1 LSRELC
7 TDVSFLLGMDAMR
20 DRDVHF
26 DLGNGMLELLSVP
39 GACPADGLPLEFVHG
54 VQALKVQVVGG
65 RTLAGIR
72 GKLQFADGLAEGVTA
87 GQRTEDDDDD
97 EQGDPFHDR
106 ASLGLAMNS
115 SPVLVVFR
123 FVALGR
129 GRRGGNQ
136 GAMVDETHFY
146 GIGNHALVKHRK
158 DTGERVAEWFGPRGG
173 PIVHFNAGYVEDG
186 RLVLAH
192 SNFPQLPMASS
203 LEIHD
208 AGTLQPVS
216 SHSFGIRLGSLTWA
230 VRRGGYWWACFSNY
244 NDNGTTPGFD
254 QRWTYVGQYDDR
266 WQMLQSWLFPP
277 QVIATWGRSAC
288 SGGDWGDDG
297 LLYVTGHDAPE
308 LYVLRLPRQGV
319 TLEYVTTIDVPFEG
333 QAWAW
338 DRSLPGQR
346 VIYGISRA
354 RQEIIAARILQVPAG
369 L

>member
-1 LSRELC
+1 MSQSISRRRMLTGMAGVAGVAGAAAAGAAGVAAAQSEPSELRAAYRQW
-7 TDVSFLLGMDAMR
+7 LGS
-20 DRDVHF
+20 
-26 DLGNGMLELLSVP
+26 L
-39 GACPADGLPLEFVHG
+39 PAAPATALTKHGLV
-54 VQALKVQVVGG
+54 A
-65 RTLAGIR
+65 
-72 GKLQFADGLAEGVTA
+72 
-87 GQRTEDDDDD
+87 TE
-97 EQGDPFHDR
+97 
-106 ASLGLAMNS
+106 
-115 SPVLVVFR
+115 
-123 FVALGR
+123 LGR
-129 GRRGGNQ
+129 WHVMEANQ
-136 GAMVDETHFY
+136 AAAVDAEHFY

-158 DTGERVAEWFGPRGG
+158 DTGERVAEWIGLRGG
-173 PIVHFNAGYVEDG
+173 PIVHFNAGYVADSQ
-186 RLVLAH
+186 LVLTH

-208 AGTLQPVS
+208 AGTLQPLS

-254 QRWTYVGQYDDR
+254 QRWTYFGQYDAR

-277 QVIATWGRSAC
+277 QVIATWGRSAS

-297 LLYVTGHDAPE
+297 LLYVTGHDARE

-338 DRSLPGQR
+338 DRSRPGER

-354 RQEIIAARILQVPAG
+354 RQEIIAARIPAVPSE